1 MTDVLR
7 LSQRVID
14 LAGGDPTTFVSTVM
28 FKNVTGIAVGLW
40 CPTRQLWRRPERR
53 SRRRFTAARTLHSA
67 LPRSLADRRTPLYL
81 GSAATV
87 LVTSLLER
95 NGAGDPLIA
104 HFSALV
110 SQHRGDEAAYRDFAD
125 RYRTSSTALGFD
137 AHIAIARAMR

>member
-1 MTDVLR
+1 VAL
-7 LSQRVID
+7 ID
-14 LAGGDPTTFVSTVM
+14 AETAAEMARAGDLDAA
-28 FKNVTGIAVGLW
+28 I
-40 CPTRQLWRRPERR
+40 ER
-53 SRRRFTAARTLHSA
+53 SRRIVDDMM
-67 LPRSLADRRTPLYL
+67 DRGTPLYL

-104 HFSALV
+104 QRTVERMAALPADSGRVYLELPILHLSALV

>member
-1 MTDVLR
+1 MARAV
-7 LSQRVID
+7 D
-14 LAGGDPTTFVSTVM
+14 LDAA
-28 FKNVTGIAVGLW
+28 I
-40 CPTRQLWRRPERR
+40 ER
-53 SRRRFTAARTLHSA
+53 SRRIVDDMM
-67 LPRSLADRRTPLYL
+67 DRGTPLYL

-104 HFSALV
+104 QRTVERLAALPANSGRVYLELPILHLSALV